1 MTHTTA
7 LFGAIHYEFRMQIR
21 RPVVWILILC
31 VGVLAAAWFT
41 GVGKPDDRA
50 ADLAARLQTNWQ
62 FTCN

>member
-1 MTHTTA
+1 
-7 LFGAIHYEFRMQIR
+7 
-21 RPVVWILILC
+21 VVWILILC